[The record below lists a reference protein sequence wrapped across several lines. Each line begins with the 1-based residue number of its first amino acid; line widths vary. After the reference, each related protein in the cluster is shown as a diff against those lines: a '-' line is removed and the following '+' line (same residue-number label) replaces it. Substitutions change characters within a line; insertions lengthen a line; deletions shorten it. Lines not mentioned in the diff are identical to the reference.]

1 MSGRNW
7 KAAIL
12 RIARLSD
19 LETLSFVFTISFMLL
34 GPLKLIPGF
43 LKLTREA
50 DRSFKRELA
59 TKGSL
64 IASATVAFA
73 ALAGR
78 EVSDRFGISIDAD
91 RLAGGLVLLISALNI
106 LFPRPELASTEP
118 KKPSALQLAL
128 SPLAMPMIV
137 PPAGIAAILI
147 FVMLAPNNPGMEFA
161 IAIVLAA
168 VMLLDFL
175 VMFFIDYVG
184 RIPGLPLLLQ
194 VVGAVLV
201 FIQVALAVE
210 TLMAGFRGLR

>member
-1 MSGRNW
+1 MSARNC

-12 RIARLSD
+12 RTARLSD

-43 LKLTREA
+43 LKLTRET

-59 TKGSL
+59 IKGSL
-64 IASATVAFA
+64 IASATVGFA
-73 ALAGR
+73 ALAGG
-78 EVSDRFGISIDAD
+78 EASARFGISLDAE
-91 RLAGGLVLLISALNI
+91 RLAGGLVLLVSALNI
-106 LFPRPELASTEP
+106 LFRSPEPPNTEAV
-118 KKPSALQLAL
+118 KPNALQLAV

-161 IAIVLAA
+161 IALTLAT

-175 VMFFIDYVG
+175 VMFFIDYVA

-194 VVGAVLV
+194 MIGAVLV
-201 FIQVALAVE
+201 FIQAALAIE
-210 TLMAGFRGLR
+210 TLMMGFRGLR

>member
-1 MSGRNW
+1 MES
-7 KAAIL
+7 
-12 RIARLSD
+12 
-19 LETLSFVFTISFMLL
+19 LSFVFTISFMLL

-50 DRSFKRELA
+50 ERPFKRELA
-59 TKGSL
+59 IKGSL

-73 ALAGR
+73 AIVGTQAAA
-78 EVSDRFGISIDAD
+78 RFGISLDGV
-91 RLAGGLVLLISALNI
+91 RLAGGLVLLVSALNI
-106 LFPRPELASTEP
+106 LFPRPEQPAMQTA
-118 KKPSALQLAL
+118 KPAALQLAV

-175 VMFFIDYVG
+175 VMFFIDHVA
-184 RIPGLPLLLQ
+184 RLPGLSLLLQ

-201 FIQVALAVE
+201 FIQVALAVG
-210 TLMAGFRGLR
+210 TLMMGFRGLR

>member
-12 RIARLSD
+12 RIAGLSD
-19 LETLSFVFTISFMLL
+19 LESLSFVFTISFMLL

-50 DRSFKRELA
+50 ERPFKRELA
-59 TKGSL
+59 IKGSL

-73 ALAGR
+73 AIVGTQAAA
-78 EVSDRFGISIDAD
+78 RFGISLDGV
-91 RLAGGLVLLISALNI
+91 RLAGGLVLLVSALNI
-106 LFPRPELASTEP
+106 LFPRPEQPAMQSV
-118 KKPSALQLAL
+118 KPTTLQLAV

-175 VMFFIDYVG
+175 VMFFIDHVA
-184 RIPGLPLLLQ
+184 RLPGLSLLLQ

-201 FIQVALAVE
+201 FIQVALAVG
-210 TLMAGFRGLR
+210 TLMMGFRGLR

>member
-1 MSGRNW
+1 MES
-7 KAAIL
+7 
-12 RIARLSD
+12 
-19 LETLSFVFTISFMLL
+19 LSFVFTISFMLL

-50 DRSFKRELA
+50 DRPFKRELA
-59 TKGSL
+59 TKAAL
-64 IASATVAFA
+64 IASATVALA

-78 EVSDRFGISIDAD
+78 ELSDRFGISIDAI
-91 RLAGGLVLLISALNI
+91 RLAGGLVLLVSALNI
-106 LFPRPELASTEP
+106 LFPRPDPASTES
-118 KKPSALQLAL
+118 KKPSAFQLAV

-147 FVMLAPNNPGMEFA
+147 SVMLAPNNPGMEFA

-194 VVGAVLV
+194 MVGAVLV